1 MASSKSSAL
10 LAALAC
16 LKDNMT
22 DSQKGHTLLKE
33 AKSCADNDDFLG
45 AIEIIAEGINYCP
58 TIVSLY
64 TVRANCYKSL
74 HQYSN
79 AYFDYSYCIRL
90 EPENG
95 SYYCSRGLIL
105 CKTKRIQLA
114 LEDLDYA
121 IKIEPTPFHYFSRGT
136 IYSDSLMY
144 DNAILDYSRAIADTE
159 NISSELNIRAL
170 YRRALS
176 YFDKAD
182 YNSTID
188 DIKTILSLD
197 PAQNQSRALYAKTLK
212 MLGDLREAEFEIT
225 QVIEADSSLASY
237 FIERGD
243 IRYRSKK
250 YLHDAINDFD
260 IAVNILEPKV
270 NPESSLHTPHA
281 SMGGRRTSTSTNR
294 SGVKK
299 QMTNISSPTNKSKFV
314 SDIRGLH
321 AENTN
326 GVEGFV
332 EYKSEYEKHL
342 ADAYYKRAQA
352 KLLLNDDTAMLESA
366 LNDSRSA
373 FKLTPWDDDFR
384 LLVGICYIK
393 LEDYEKAIGVLH
405 ETITKIINPPLMS
418 LSKHSKHDSS
428 HLTPVGTMI
437 KALYHSA
444 YCNRHLGNNKEA
456 IEDLTRVIII
466 ADKMKPQAVEVS
478 VDETP
483 TTYDD
488 TVAEQ
493 EFVETKACDNEQSAP
508 ELQENNEVESNE
520 EMIEVAVD
528 QVAELLPSATNIE
541 EKGEVTEV
549 PDNEESRPATAIEPE
564 QTTDQIVVNL
574 AAVDMTP
581 LTVPVNNVGI
591 AVVNGSHDIPLF
603 KVYEMRGILFYEA
616 HTYEFALKD
625 FSKCIILDAD
635 NADVIYLRGE
645 CHFQLGNYELALEDF
660 YETEEK
666 KNFSQDLSA
675 LYTSRGIVLRLLG
688 YSEEARRDFELA
700 YDRLTNSSTDIS
712 VKASIRILNL
722 HAMAF
727 IDSRQ
732 YHEAR
737 SLLEQALDT
746 LEGLL
751 NDRISALPAPIIK
764 PNPNPYAKVE
774 PKQIVPRDVLQL
786 IKSKWVTR
794 YHIALTMYML
804 HQYHEAE
811 ELLVILIHNI
821 QGNNKTIID
830 IDALPDDF
838 AKGQC
843 VFYLGMT
850 SFKLGKYEEAITIYQ
865 EAIQSA
871 WGRVVKNKMIALFAQ
886 GKVYQCLI
894 RHQEAIDVFS
904 TCLALDNTSKVC
916 SYVYFRRAWSYKKLG
931 QLDES
936 CADFEFAKRLNPN
949 NPNFC
954 VDYKAIEGYEFI
966 QVNSDPDLVSIFP
979 PLWDRITF

>member
-1 MASSKSSAL
+1 MI
-10 LAALAC
+10 AALAS

-33 AKSCADNDDFLG
+33 AKAYADNDNFLS
-45 AIEIIAEGINYCP
+45 AIEIIGEAINFSP

-105 CKTKRIQLA
+105 CKTKRFLLA

-136 IYSDSLMY
+136 IYSDCFMY

-159 NISSELNIRAL
+159 NISAELNIRAL
-170 YRRALS
+170 YRRAS
-176 YFDKAD
+176 AYFDKAE

-188 DIKTILSLD
+188 DVKTILTLD

-212 MLGDLREAEFEIT
+212 MIGDLREAEFEIS
-225 QVIEADSSLASY
+225 QVIESDSSLASY

-243 IRYRSKK
+243 IRYRGKK
-250 YLHDAINDFD
+250 YINDAIDDFNV
-260 IAVNILEPKV
+260 AVNILEPKV
-270 NPESSLHTPHA
+270 NPDSCPQSSRLSTGRA
-281 SMGGRRTSTSTNR
+281 SASIKNN
-294 SGVKK
+294 KK
-299 QMTNISSPTNKSKFV
+299 QALTPSSPSSKSKFV
-314 SDIRGLH
+314 SDIRSLQSD
-321 AENTN
+321 NSSST
-326 GVEGFV
+326 EGFV
-332 EYKSEYEKHL
+332 EYKSEYEKYL

-352 KLLLNDDTAMLESA
+352 KLLLNDGVAILESA
-366 LNDSRSA
+366 LSDSQNA
-373 FKLTPWDDDFR
+373 FKLTPWDDDFK

-393 LEDYEKAIGVLH
+393 LEDYEKALGVLH
-405 ETITKIINPPLMS
+405 DTISKIINPPLIS
-418 LSKHSKHDSS
+418 FSKNGKITSN
-428 HLTPVGTMI
+428 LTPVGTMI

-444 YCNRHLGNNKEA
+444 YCNRHLGNNKAA
-456 IEDLTRVIII
+456 IEDLTRIIII
-466 ADKMKPQAVEVS
+466 ADKMKPEEVIVS
-478 VDETP
+478 NDDNPVFDSIQESVYHNNMLQESDEVKAVDEEG
-483 TTYDD
+483 
-488 TVAEQ
+488 VQ
-493 EFVETKACDNEQSAP
+493 EG
-508 ELQENNEVESNE
+508 NNEVETSVE
-520 EMIEVAVD
+520 PAVD
-528 QVAELLPSATNIE
+528 TAIELLPSSNIE
-541 EKGEVTEV
+541 EKEDAINVTES
-549 PDNEESRPATAIEPE
+549 EEIAPIITVESE
-564 QTTDQIVVNL
+564 QVNDSIVVNL
-574 AAVDMTP
+574 AAVDMNP
-581 LTVPVNNVGI
+581 VVAPVNNAGASVI
-591 AVVNGSHDIPLF
+591 NGSHDVPLF

-660 YETEEK
+660 YVTEEK
-666 KNFSQDLSA
+666 DNFTHDIST

-688 YSEEARRDFELA
+688 HSVDARKDFELA
-700 YDRLTNSSTDIS
+700 YDRLTNAANNDEIS
-712 VKASIRILNL
+712 VKGRIRILNL
-722 HAMAF
+722 HAMAY
-727 IDSRQ
+727 IDSRE

-737 SLLEQALDT
+737 FLLEQALEV

-751 NDRISALPAPIIK
+751 TDRISNLPPPIIK

-774 PKQIVPRDVLQL
+774 PKQIVPRDLVQL

-804 HQYHEAE
+804 HQYNEAE

-821 QGNNKTIID
+821 QSNTKASLN

-838 AKGQC
+838 ARGQC
-843 VFYLGMT
+843 IFYLGMT
-850 SFKLGKYEEAITIYQ
+850 SFKLGKYEEAINIYE

-871 WGRVVKNKMIALFAQ
+871 WGRVVKNKMIALFAK
-886 GKVYQCLI
+886 GKAYQCII
-894 RHQEAIDVFS
+894 RHPEAIETFS
-904 TCLALDNTSKVC
+904 ACLGLDSKSSIC
-916 SYVYFRRAWSYKKLG
+916 SFVYFRRAWSYKKLG

-936 CADFEFAKRLNPN
+936 CADFEYAKRLNPN

-954 VDYKAIEGYEFI
+954 VDYKAIVGFEFI
-966 QVNSDPDLVSIFP
+966 QVNSDPDLTSIFP